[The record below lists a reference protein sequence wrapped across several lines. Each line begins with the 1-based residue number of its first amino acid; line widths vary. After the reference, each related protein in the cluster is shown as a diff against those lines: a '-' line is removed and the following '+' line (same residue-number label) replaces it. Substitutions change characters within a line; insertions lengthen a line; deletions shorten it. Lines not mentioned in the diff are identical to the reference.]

1 MKIAAIYARVS
12 SDKQKEEM
20 TIASQVDALM
30 EFADREGF
38 EVPDEWVFQDNGF
51 SGANLIRPGL
61 ERIRDLAA
69 EGQIQAVLAYSPDRL
84 SRKYAYQVLLM
95 EELTRQG
102 IETAF
107 IKTPQTETPEG
118 QLLLQFQG
126 MIAEYERAQILER
139 TRRGRIHK
147 AKQGQISALG
157 GAPYG
162 YRYVKKDDKTLA
174 YYEIIESEAEVVRM
188 IFEWYTVA
196 GLNIGAIRDR
206 LNERGYLTPKN
217 KTHWR
222 RSTIWNVLNNPAYKG
237 KACFGKTCVVPSKKI
252 TRITRLRGG
261 VRTRNTRQSRLPQEK
276 WIEIPV
282 PAIISE
288 DTFAIAQDFLIQN
301 KKLASRKTIEPSLLQ
316 GIVHCQKCSYALSR
330 ISNRSKKSRQYY
342 YYCGGSVAYHH
353 PNRKAVC
360 DQKNIRCEIL
370 DNIVWSEVLKLLEDP
385 TLIQLELDRRLKTAQ
400 NFTPTTR
407 RQETLSLELTRIQK
421 SMERIVTAYQDDL
434 LSIDELRT
442 RLPILRQKEKTINAE
457 LASIKAQTAD
467 KASYLQLAE
476 TISSFLGRMRAN
488 AETLDIVERQKI
500 VRLLV
505 REVVVGNNNI
515 VIRHF
520 ISGNQLSRAHQH
532 IPSHSPE
539 EKNFNRNYLLCPR
552 LHTYMALRNVRACN
566 Y

>member
-1 MKIAAIYARVS
+1 MKIAAIYTRVS

-20 TIASQVDALM
+20 TIASQVDALT

-84 SRKYAYQVLLM
+84 SRKYAYQVLLI
-95 EELTRQG
+95 EELARQG
-102 IETAF
+102 VETAF

-139 TRRGRIHK
+139 TRRGRIYK

-162 YRYVKKDDKTLA
+162 YRYVKKNDEVLA
-174 YYEIIESEAEVVRM
+174 CYEIIESEAEVVRM

-196 GLNIGAIRDR
+196 GLKISAIRDR

-222 RSTIWNVLNNPAYKG
+222 RSTIWKVLNNPAYKG
-237 KACFGKTCVVPSKKI
+237 KACFGKTCLVPSKKI

-261 VRTRNTRQSRLPQEK
+261 VRTSDRRQSRLPQEK

-288 DTFAIAQDFLIQN
+288 DTFSIAQNFLMEN
-301 KKLASRKTIEPSLLQ
+301 KKLSPRKTIEPSLLQ

-330 ISNRSKKSRQYY
+330 ASNRSRKSQHYY
-342 YYCGGSVAYHH
+342 YFCGGSVASQH

-434 LSIDELRT
+434 LSLDELRT

-457 LASIKAQTAD
+457 LASVEAQKAD
-467 KASYLQLAE
+467 NASYLQLAE
-476 TISSFLGRMRAN
+476 TLSSFLGRMRAK

-505 REVVVGNNNI
+505 REVVVGNDNI

-520 ISGNQLSRAHQH
+520 ISGNQLSREHQH
-532 IPSHSPE
+532 IPPHFPE
-539 EKNFNRNYLLCPR
+539 EKNLNRNYLLCPR
-552 LHTYMALRNVRACN
+552 LEACVTRAQAVL
-566 Y
+566 